1 MFTAEV
7 RINLKRGVADPE
19 GANTLKTLRL
29 LGFERIQEVH
39 TVKLF
44 TLDVDAA
51 DEQAAQEEV
60 EQACRRLLANPV
72 IQQYT
77 ITIQAKKETASA

>member
-29 LGFERIQEVH
+29 LGFEKIQQVH

-51 DEQAAQEEV
+51 NETQAQEEV

-77 ITIQAKKETASA
+77 ITLRPHKETPPA

>member
-29 LGFERIQEVH
+29 LGFERIRDVH

-51 DEQAAQEEV
+51 NEDEAHEEV
-60 EQACRRLLANPV
+60 AQACRRLLANPV

-77 ITIQAKKETASA
+77 ITIEPKKETAPA